1 MKLELFYYDQ
11 CPFCQIVLR
20 KIKELSLKEKIIFSN
35 VLENSEKAIFHRN
48 QTGRST
54 VPCLYIDE
62 NPMFESA
69 DIAKWLEKNK
79 DQILNS

>member
-20 KIKELSLKEKIIFSN
+20 KIKELSLKEHIIFSN
-35 VLENSEKAIFHRN
+35 VLEKSEKAIFHR
-48 QTGRST
+48 QTTGRNT

-62 NPMFESA
+62 KPMFESA
-69 DIAKWLEKNK
+69 DIARWLEINK
-79 DQILNS
+79 DQITKS